1 MAYTSEIEKLERRWN
16 ENPLGLT
23 FAPLAE
29 AYRKAGDHTRA
40 LELLE
45 IGLAQHPNYVPAH
58 IVRGRCNLD
67 ANGDD
72 AAELAFLRVIELDP
86 ENAIALRSLADIC
99 ERTGRVSEAVRRLET
114 LIEVDRSN
122 EEARLQLQRLR
133 SAPAGSPPQ
142 AADAAPA
149 APQPIQPPEPAG
161 LTAPLGADD
170 PAAVAS
176 AAPGSEDELSDIA
189 VYDPDDLAPTSGGEF
204 QLPSDSEALSASGDR
219 LADVVLGSEIPEQAL
234 PAEQDAEGEGMLGAP
249 SPTVAGTSAL
259 PGAELAQE
267 PVVPEIGEASG
278 ELLEADPL
286 PDQAA
291 SATAWAGSVFEP
303 TSPELLAETPSLLE
317 SDDYLAEAREFE
329 QPVESALDQ
338 ESGPDEA
345 PAFDQPPAFS
355 QAPVEYAPAAE
366 SVDAPAAEAPAEEPV
381 EAAFDS
387 VLHEEPSPEPE
398 MAPAP
403 EPESEPVPV
412 PVAEAAE
419 PSDAA
424 AWWATAQPDEP
435 VAASQESPVS
445 VESEAEAAG
454 GGPEPALVVTESM
467 AEVFLRQGHPALAL
481 AVYTQ
486 LAQRDPENRRVA
498 EAMTRLQEELA
509 PPAPAPAPA
518 PRYDA
523 ASTGG
528 MSIGARLDGLLGAAR
543 PAVAATVHP
552 PAFEAPK
559 RTVEPTRPG
568 EDSLSL
574 SSVFGEDAG
583 SAPVG
588 PASGPAE
595 SAEGEPSFDEFFAP
609 QEAAELP
616 STPAP
621 AQEAAGAPVQSGED
635 LERFNAWLRGLKG

>member
-1 MAYTSEIEKLERRWN
+1 
-16 ENPLGLT
+16 
-23 FAPLAE
+23 
-29 AYRKAGDHTRA
+29 
-40 LELLE
+40 
-45 IGLAQHPNYVPAH
+45 
-58 IVRGRCNLD
+58 
-67 ANGDD
+67 
-72 AAELAFLRVIELDP
+72 
-86 ENAIALRSLADIC
+86 
-99 ERTGRVSEAVRRLET
+99 
-114 LIEVDRSN
+114 
-122 EEARLQLQRLR
+122 
-133 SAPAGSPPQ
+133 
-142 AADAAPA
+142 
-149 APQPIQPPEPAG
+149 
-161 LTAPLGADD
+161 
-170 PAAVAS
+170 VAS

-219 LADVVLGSEIPEQAL
+219 LADIVLGSEIPEQAL
-234 PAEQDAEGEGMLGAP
+234 PAEEDAEGEGMLGAP

-259 PGAELAQE
+259 PGAEVAQE
-267 PVVPEIGEASG
+267 PVVPEIGVASG
-278 ELLEADPL
+278 ELFEADPL

-303 TSPELLAETPSLLE
+303 TSPEPLAETPSLLE
-317 SDDYLAEAREFE
+317 SDDYLAESREFE

-338 ESGPDEA
+338 EPGLDKA
-345 PAFDQPPAFS
+345 PAFDPPPAFN
-355 QAPVEYAPAAE
+355 QAPVEDAPAVAGR
-366 SVDAPAAEAPAEEPV
+366 VDAPAAETPAGEPV
-381 EAAFDS
+381 EAAFES
-387 VLHEEPSPEPE
+387 VPPAEPSPEPE
-398 MAPAP
+398 MAP
-403 EPESEPVPV
+403 EPEAVPV

-419 PSDAA
+419 PSEPA
-424 AWWATAQPDEP
+424 AWWATAQPDDP
-435 VAASQESPVS
+435 VAATPESPVS
-445 VESEAEAAG
+445 VESEAEPAA

-498 EAMTRLQEELA
+498 EAMARLQEELA

-528 MSIGARLDGLLGAAR
+528 LSIAARLGGLLGAAR

-552 PAFEAPK
+552 PVFEAPK
-559 RTVEPTRPG
+559 RTAEPTRPG

-588 PASGPAE
+588 PASAPAE

>member
-122 EEARLQLQRLR
+122 EDARLQLQRLR
-133 SAPAGSPPQ
+133 NAPAGSPPQ
-142 AADAAPA
+142 AAAAPA
-149 APQPIQPPEPAG
+149 AQQPIQPPEPAG
-161 LTAPLGADD
+161 VTEPIGAED
-170 PAAVAS
+170 PAADAS
-176 AAPGSEDELSDIA
+176 TAPESDDEPSDIA

-219 LADVVLGSEIPEQAL
+219 LTDVVLGSEIPEQAL

-249 SPTVAGTSAL
+249 SPTVAGASAL

-267 PVVPEIGEASG
+267 PVVPEIGVASR
-278 ELLEADPL
+278 ELLEPDPL

-317 SDDYLAEAREFE
+317 SDDYLAEVREFE

-338 ESGPDEA
+338 ESGLDTA
-345 PAFDQPPAFS
+345 PAFDQPPALS
-355 QAPVEYAPAAE
+355 QTPTEDAPAAE
-366 SVDAPAAEAPAEEPV
+366 SVDAPADEAPAEEAV
-381 EAAFDS
+381 EAAFES
-387 VLHEEPSPEPE
+387 VLPAEPSPEPE

-403 EPESEPVPV
+403 EPEPVSV

-435 VAASQESPVS
+435 VAASQESPVP
-445 VESEAEAAG
+445 VEPEAEPPG
-454 GGPEPALVVTESM
+454 SGPEPALVVTESM

-498 EAMTRLQEELA
+498 EAMARLQEELV

-528 MSIGARLDGLLGAAR
+528 MSVAARLGGLFGAAR

-559 RTVEPTRPG
+559 RAVEPTGPG

-609 QEAAELP
+609 QEAGELP

-635 LERFNAWLRGLKG
+635 LERFNTWLRGLKG

>member
-29 AYRKAGDHTRA
+29 AYRKAGDPARA

-58 IVRGRCNLD
+58 IVRGRCSLD

-72 AAELAFLRVIELDP
+72 AAELAFLRVLELDP

-99 ERTGRVSEAVRRLET
+99 ERTGRVAEAVRRLET

-122 EEARLQLQRLR
+122 EDARHQLQRLR
-133 SAPAGSPPQ
+133 SAPPSPAPEGAAAAPTAQ
-142 AADAAPA
+142 AAP
-149 APQPIQPPEPAG
+149 PPSLVQPPEPPG
-161 LTAPLGADD
+161 LSQSIGSDE
-170 PAAVAS
+170 PAADAS
-176 AAPGSEDELSDIA
+176 ARPSAEDDLNDLAVYVSEDLAPGSGS
-189 VYDPDDLAPTSGGEF
+189 EF

-219 LADVVLGSEIPEQAL
+219 LPDVVLGSEIPEQAL
-234 PAEQDAEGEGMLGAP
+234 PAEQDAEGEGMMGAP
-249 SPTVAGTSAL
+249 SATVAGTSTL
-259 PGAELAQE
+259 PGAELAQD
-267 PVVPEIGEASG
+267 PIVPEIGAASD
-278 ELLEADPL
+278 EVLEPEPL
-286 PDQAA
+286 PDRAA
-291 SATAWAGSVFEP
+291 SVTAWAGSVFEP
-303 TSPELLAETPSLLE
+303 TSPESVAETPSLLE
-317 SDDYLAEAREFE
+317 SDDYLPEAREFE
-329 QPVESALDQ
+329 RPVEPAFDEAPVLDR
-338 ESGPDEA
+338 A
-345 PAFDQPPAFS
+345 PAFDQPTA
-355 QAPVEYAPAAE
+355 EDAPAVAE
-366 SVDAPAAEAPAEEPV
+366 SVEAPNADAPVSAPL
-381 EAAFDS
+381 EAALES
-387 VLHEEPSPEPE
+387 VPPAEPSPEQE
-398 MAPAP
+398 MAPEPKP
-403 EPESEPVPV
+403 ETVPA
-412 PVAEAAE
+412 PVAEADEPAE
-419 PSDAA
+419 PA
-424 AWWATAQPDEP
+424 AWWAPAQPDEP
-435 VAASQESPVS
+435 VAASEESSAP
-445 VESEAEAAG
+445 VESEAEAAA

-498 EAMTRLQEELA
+498 EAMAKLQQELA

-518 PRYDA
+518 PKYDA

-528 MSIGARLDGLLGAAR
+528 VSIAARLAGLLGASR

-552 PAFEAPK
+552 PAFEAP
-559 RTVEPTRPG
+559 RRAAEPTRPS

-588 PASGPAE
+588 PASGPAGT
-595 SAEGEPSFDEFFAP
+595 AEGEPSFDEFFAP
-609 QEAAELP
+609 QDSADLP

-621 AQEAAGAPVQSGED
+621 APEAAGAPVQSGED

>member
-29 AYRKAGDHTRA
+29 AYRKAGDHARA

-67 ANGDD
+67 ANGED

-114 LIEVDRSN
+114 LIDVDRSN
-122 EEARLQLQRLR
+122 EDARHQLQRLR
-133 SAPAGSPPQ
+133 AAPASPAPQ
-142 AADAAPA
+142 AAGAVSTAQAAPA
-149 APQPIQPPEPAG
+149 PPLIQPPEPPG
-161 LTAPLGADD
+161 LSDSIGSDEPEAD
-170 PAAVAS
+170 ARGSS
-176 AAPGSEDELSDIA
+176 ASEDDLSDIA
-189 VYDPDDLAPTSGGEF
+189 VYDPEDLAPGSGNEF
-204 QLPSDSEALSASGDR
+204 QLPSDSDALSASGDR
-219 LADVVLGSEIPEQAL
+219 LPDVVLGSEITEQAL
-234 PAEQDAEGEGMLGAP
+234 PAEQDAEGEGMMGAP
-249 SPTVAGTSAL
+249 SPAVAGTSAL
-259 PGAELAQE
+259 PGAELSQE
-267 PVVPEIGEASG
+267 PIVPEVGAASS
-278 ELLEADPL
+278 EPLDPDPL
-286 PDQAA
+286 PEQTA

-303 TSPELLAETPSLLE
+303 TSPEPVAETPSLLE
-317 SDDYLAEAREFE
+317 SDDYLAEPREFART
-329 QPVESALDQ
+329 VESTRDDPSVLDQAPALDQ
-338 ESGPDEA
+338 PTA
-345 PAFDQPPAFS
+345 W
-355 QAPVEYAPAAE
+355 
-366 SVDAPAAEAPAEEPV
+366 DAPAVVESVEAPVTETPVAEPV
-381 EAAFDS
+381 EAAVES
-387 VLHEEPSPEPE
+387 VLSPEPSPEPE
-398 MAPAP
+398 MPS
-403 EPESEPVPV
+403 EPEPVPA
-412 PVAEAAE
+412 PVAEVPE
-419 PSDAA
+419 PSEPA

-435 VAASQESPVS
+435 VAASQEPPAP
-445 VESEAEAAG
+445 VESEAEPAA

-498 EAMTRLQEELA
+498 EAMAQLQQELA
-509 PPAPAPAPA
+509 PPPPAPAPAPK
-518 PRYDA
+518 YDA

-528 MSIGARLDGLLGAAR
+528 MSIAARLAGLLGASR

-552 PAFEAPK
+552 PVFEAP
-559 RTVEPTRPG
+559 RRAAEPTRPS

-588 PASGPAE
+588 PASGPSE
-595 SAEGEPSFDEFFAP
+595 SADGEPSFDEFFAP
-609 QEAAELP
+609 QETAELP

-621 AQEAAGAPVQSGED
+621 AQEAAGAPAQSGED